1 MMYQAVKNTR
11 GVEKMAFK
19 AGSEKIKLTV
29 VTQRYKTDMI
39 APIRFFPLIDTNRAR
54 AKGNSR
60 TINRKSI
67 ASNPVC
73 CEKIFIFL
81 PCS

>member
-11 GVEKMAFK
+11 GVENTAFK
-19 AGSEKIKLTV
+19 AGSAYTKLTV
-29 VTQRYKTDMI
+29 VKQKYEAEII
-39 APIRFFPLIDTNRAR
+39 APSRFFPLIDTNRAR

-60 TINRKSI
+60 TMNSKSI
-67 ASNPVC
+67 ASNPDC
-73 CEKIFIFL
+73 CENTLIFL

>member
-11 GVEKMAFK
+11 GVEKIAFK
-19 AGSEKIKLTV
+19 AGSEKIKFTV
-29 VTQRYKTDMI
+29 VTHKYRAEII
-39 APIRFFPLIDTNRAR
+39 APSRFFPLTDMNRAR

-60 TINRKSI
+60 TMNSKSI

-73 CEKIFIFL
+73 CENRFIF
-81 PCS
+81 